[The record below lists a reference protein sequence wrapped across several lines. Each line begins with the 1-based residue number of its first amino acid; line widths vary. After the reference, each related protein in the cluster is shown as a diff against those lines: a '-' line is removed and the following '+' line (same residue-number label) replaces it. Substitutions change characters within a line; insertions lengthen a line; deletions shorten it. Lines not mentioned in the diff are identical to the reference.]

1 MRQLLVAIL
10 FAALLGG
17 CALRPRYADFITA
30 KTEGKEVTFQLLDA
44 DTKKAVP
51 GAKIEVSELRS
62 RINVTTAADGTF
74 TLPVDKKLVS
84 DNPVFVVSLP
94 AGVLRS
100 EVRLAPAPAPVAP
113 VEAPPAP
120 AAAPVEPAPVEAPP
134 AAPEAVDAGV
144 PSNG

>member
-1 MRQLLVAIL
+1 MRHLLVAIL

-44 DTKKAVP
+44 DTKKPVP

-74 TLPVDKKLVS
+74 SLPVDKKLVS

-100 EVRLAPAPAPVAP
+100 EVRLAPPPAPAPVAP
-113 VEAPPAP
+113 VEAPP
-120 AAAPVEPAPVEAPP
+120 AAPVEPAPVEAPP